1 MNLPTATGLQSRF
14 AVSMRSR
21 INRAIKTSASHDRD
35 MMTFNQTPGLSF
47 AGAVLVA
54 VLGTPAAHAQTE
66 TVPEMKEPEE
76 RTIVVSIKNPS
87 ANLDS
92 YAGSASE
99 IDAEAINAR
108 NVTDISSLSYVAP
121 NVQLDPVGTFK
132 GVANFSI
139 RGLGINSSI
148 PSIEPAVGLFVDGVY
163 MGVNAGTVFDLV
175 DVRNVELLRGP
186 QGVAFG
192 HNTTGGAV
200 LINTADPSRDWL
212 GHASLAYEGPVDG
225 GRGGPMATGRAV
237 VSGPLSDTLAM
248 RLAVLHS
255 SDSGYFRN
263 QLTGRDLGKSE
274 TTVLRAGLTF
284 EATSRLTLT
293 AKAELIDSYGDG
305 AATHNNGQFPRD
317 EFDLSINEPGFYDS
331 RNHFAVLR
339 AEYELDTGVITNI
352 AGWRKYTQRTRND
365 IDSSP
370 IKIFESDTQTRQEQW
385 SNELYYAADLGRVS
399 FTLGGYLF
407 HQDLGYDEVRDLTG
421 IGGTLQY
428 GGGTQDHDVYGLYGQ
443 LDYDIARSLA
453 LSVGA
458 RWSREEKGARVSYVR
473 PRAACSAIAG
483 TCPVT
488 GTNPSLAARENNGFI
503 DKRNW
508 SNLAPRVALT
518 WTVAPTTRIYASA
531 TRGFRSGG
539 YNLRITQPSA
549 FENVSASLGTFAF
562 EAERIDSFEAG
573 VKWRSDDRSARI
585 EAALFWMDVNS
596 LQREINV
603 PSATSGLAQSI
614 YNTADAR
621 IRGGEIE
628 AEYAVSENLR
638 ISANLGYVDARYTDA
653 FFDINSDGVIDA
665 DDLALALPR
674 APEWTWGGS
683 IDWSAPIAGSEA
695 SVFANAFF
703 QHRARYAYTD
713 NNWGYNSPSN
723 RLDAGIGVNLGNPA
737 IRFTLF
743 GRNLLDELQFGG
755 DTQLG
760 FAGGGQSDGTN
771 EPFDPNPAAGT
782 FSPAFKGRTL
792 GVEVSMDF

>member
-1 MNLPTATGLQSRF
+1 
-14 AVSMRSR
+14 
-21 INRAIKTSASHDRD
+21 
-35 MMTFNQTPGLSF
+35 MTLRQTPGLSVGT
-47 AGAVLVA
+47 ALILAALGA
-54 VLGTPAAHAQTE
+54 PAAHAQTSAA
-66 TVPEMKEPEE
+66 PELKEPEE

-99 IDAEAINAR
+99 IDVDDLDAR
-108 NVTDISSLSYVAP
+108 NVTDIASLSYVAP
-121 NVQLDPVGTFK
+121 NVSLDPIGTFK

-200 LINTADPSRDWL
+200 LINTADPSFEWL

-225 GRGGPMATGRAV
+225 GRGGPMATARAV
-237 VSGPLSDTLAM
+237 VSGPLSDKLAM
-248 RLAVLHS
+248 RLAILHS
-255 SDSGYFRN
+255 TDSGYFRN
-263 QLTGRDLGKSE
+263 QFTGGDLGKSE
-274 TTVLRAGLTF
+274 TTVLRGGLTF

-293 AKAELIDSYGDG
+293 AKMELIDSNGDG

-317 EFDLSINEPGFYDS
+317 EFDLSINQPGFYDS
-331 RNHFAVLR
+331 KNRFAVLR

-352 AGWRKYTQRTRND
+352 AGWRKYRQRTRND

-370 IKIFESDTQTRQEQW
+370 AKIFESDTGTRQEQW
-385 SNELYYAADLGRVS
+385 SNELYYAADLGRAS
-399 FTLGGYLF
+399 FTLGAYLF

-428 GGGTQDHDVYGLYGQ
+428 GGGTQDHDVYGFYGQ
-443 LDYDIARSLA
+443 LDYDVATALA

-458 RWSREEKGARVSYVR
+458 RWSREEKGARVTYVR

-483 TCPVT
+483 TCPIS
-488 GTNPSLAARENNGFI
+488 GKNPSVATAENNGFV
-503 DKRNW
+503 DRRSW

-539 YNLRITQPSA
+539 YNLRITQPAA
-549 FENVSASLGTFAF
+549 FESVSAAVGSLAF

-573 VKWRSDDRSARI
+573 VKWRSADHSARI
-585 EAALFWMDVNS
+585 EAAFFWMDVNS

-628 AEYAVSENLR
+628 AEYAVTPNLR
-638 ISANLGYVDARYTDA
+638 VAANLGYIDARYTDA
-653 FFDINSDGVIDA
+653 FYDINSDGVIDEE
-665 DDLALALPR
+665 DLALALPR
-674 APEWTWGGS
+674 APEWTYGGS
-683 IDWSAPIAGSEA
+683 IEWSAPIGKSEA
-695 SVFANAFF
+695 TVFANMFY
-703 QHRARYAYTD
+703 QHRAKYAYTD

-723 RLDAGIGVNLGNPA
+723 RLDAGLGVNLGNPA

-755 DTQLG
+755 DTQLP
-760 FAGGGQSDGTN
+760 FAGGGESDGTN

-782 FSPAFKGRTL
+782 FSPAFKGRTV

>member
-1 MNLPTATGLQSRF
+1 
-14 AVSMRSR
+14 
-21 INRAIKTSASHDRD
+21 
-35 MMTFNQTPGLSF
+35 MMTSRPISGLPL
-47 AGAVLVA
+47 AGAFILA
-54 VLGTPAAHAQTE
+54 ALGAQVAHAQAQTS
-66 TVPEMKEPEE
+66 TVPELKEPEE
-76 RTIVVSIKNPS
+76 RTIIVSIKNPS
-87 ANLDS
+87 ADLDS
-92 YAGSASE
+92 YAGSATD
-99 IDAEAINAR
+99 IDVDDLDAR
-108 NVTDISSLSYVAP
+108 NVTDLSSLSYVAP
-121 NVQLDPVGTFK
+121 NVQLDPIGTFK

-175 DVRNVELLRGP
+175 DVRSVELLRGP

-200 LINTADPSRDWL
+200 LINTADPSHEWL
-212 GHASLAYEGPVDG
+212 GHASLAFEGLVDE

-237 VSGPLSDTLAM
+237 VSGPLSDTLAV

-255 SDSGYFRN
+255 TDAGYFRN
-263 QLTGRDLGKSE
+263 QLTGADLGKSE
-274 TTVLRAGLTF
+274 TTVVRGGLTF
-284 EATSRLTLT
+284 EASNRLTLT
-293 AKAELIDSYGDG
+293 AKAELIDSHGDG
-305 AATHNNGQFPRD
+305 AATHNNGLFPRD
-317 EFDLSINEPGFYDS
+317 EFDLSINQPGFYRS
-331 RNHFAVLR
+331 ENRFAVLR
-339 AEYELDTGVITNI
+339 AEYELDTGVITNV
-352 AGWRKYTQRTRND
+352 AGWRKYNQRTRND

-370 IKIFESDTQTRQEQW
+370 AKLFESDTGTRQKQW
-385 SNELYYAADLGRVS
+385 SNELYYSADLGWVS

-407 HQDLGYDEVRDLTG
+407 HQDLGYDEARDLTG

-428 GGGTQDHDVYGLYGQ
+428 GGGTQDHDVYGVYGQ
-443 LDYDIARSLA
+443 LDYDITPALT

-458 RWSREEKGARVSYVR
+458 RWSREEKAARVSYVR
-473 PRAACSAIAG
+473 PRAPCSAIEG

-488 GTNPSLAARENNGFI
+488 GINPSVTTGEHNGFT
-503 DKRNW
+503 DQRVW
-508 SNLAPRVALT
+508 TNLAPRVALT
-518 WTVAPTTRIYASA
+518 YSVAATAKIYASA

-539 YNLRITQPSA
+539 YNLRITQPAS
-549 FENVSASLGTFAF
+549 FESVSAMLGSLAF
-562 EAERIDSFEAG
+562 DAERIDSFEAG
-573 VKWRSDDRSARI
+573 VKWRSDDNSARI

-628 AEYAVSENLR
+628 AKCAVTSNLR
-638 ISANLGYVDARYTDA
+638 ISANFGYLDATYTDA
-653 FFDINSDGVIDA
+653 FYDINSDGVIDE

-683 IDWSAPIAGSEA
+683 IDWSVPLANSDA
-695 SVFANAFF
+695 SLFANAFF
-703 QHRARYAYTD
+703 QHRARYAFTD

-755 DTQLG
+755 DTQLP
-760 FAGGGQSDGTN
+760 FAGGGESDGTN

-782 FSPAFKGRTL
+782 FSPAFKGRTVGL
-792 GVEVSMDF
+792 EVSMDL